1 MSETLLA
8 AVISAISAIVVC
20 VISNAIQHA
29 ASKKILDFRLGALE
43 TKMDKHNN
51 LIERM
56 FIVEKDIALLKDN
69 VEDLKKN
76 GGKA

>member
-20 VISNAIQHA
+20 VISNAIQHTS
-29 ASKKILDFRLGALE
+29 SKKILDFRLGALE

-51 LIERM
+51 LIERT
-56 FIVEKDIALLKDN
+56 FILEKDLAVLKND
-69 VEDLKKN
+69 VEDMKK
-76 GGKA
+76 GSKV

>member
-51 LIERM
+51 LIERTYLL
-56 FIVEKDIALLKDN
+56 EKDMAVMKNDI
-69 VEDLKKN
+69 EDLKKN